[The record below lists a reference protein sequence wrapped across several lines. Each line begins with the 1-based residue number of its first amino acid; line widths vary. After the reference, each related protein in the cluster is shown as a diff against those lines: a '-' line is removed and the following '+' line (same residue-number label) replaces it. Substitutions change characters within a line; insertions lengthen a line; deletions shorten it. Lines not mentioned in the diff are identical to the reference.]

1 MKNKFFT
8 TTEVNDHVTR
18 ITGLGGE
25 NAYLIQGNERALL
38 FDGLTGVG
46 SLKAF
51 VRELTEL
58 PVFLVLSHGH
68 PDHEGAAFE
77 YGQCFINPDDIGLM
91 YSDFASSV
99 EGRYN
104 YVTAP
109 SPMKPESDVKVT
121 LDDVL
126 LPVPVKTW
134 PVYDGDVFDLGGVQ
148 LEVIQVPGHTRGTIV
163 LLDREGRAVYSGDA
177 INPNTLLN
185 LYGSTTIEE
194 YKESLLHLKE
204 YQKDFDIMYG
214 GHGLEGVP
222 ATIVD
227 DALMLCDKILDGTDD
242 SIEEMGIGGVG
253 YLAAKRGPEFLPEY
267 GGFSNIVYSK
277 TNIHG
282 RKTRSVLEGKPYID
296 SRA

>member
-1 MKNKFFT
+1 MKNKFFM
-8 TTEVNDHVTR
+8 TTEVNDYVTR

-25 NAYLIQGNERALL
+25 NAYLIRGSERALL

-51 VRELTEL
+51 VRELTDL

-77 YGQCFINPDDIGLM
+77 YGECFINPDDIGLM
-91 YSDFASSV
+91 YSEFACGI

-109 SPMKPESDVKVT
+109 SPLKPDTKNVVT
-121 LDDVL
+121 MEDVL
-126 LPVPVKTW
+126 PPVPVKTW
-134 PVYDGDVFDLGGVQ
+134 PVYDGDVFNLGGVQ

-163 LLDREGRAVYSGDA
+163 LLDRKARIVYSGDA
-177 INPNTLLN
+177 INPNTLMN

-194 YKESLLHLKE
+194 YKESVLHLKE
-204 YQKDFDIMYG
+204 YQKDFDVMYG
-214 GHGLEGVP
+214 GHGLDGIP
-222 ATIVD
+222 ASIID
-227 DALMLCDKILDGTDD
+227 DALMLCDKILDGTDA
-242 SIEEMGIGGVG
+242 SIEEMGLGGIG
-253 YLAAKRGPEFLPEY
+253 YLAAERGPEFLPVY

-277 TNIHG
+277 RNIRG
-282 RKTRSVLEGKPYID
+282 KKMSAVLEGRPYID

>member
-1 MKNKFFT
+1 MKNKFFM
-8 TTEVNDHVTR
+8 TTEVNDYVTR

-25 NAYLIQGNERALL
+25 NAYLIRGNERALL

-51 VRELTEL
+51 VRELTDL

-77 YGQCFINPDDIGLM
+77 YGECFVNPDDIGLM
-91 YSDFASSV
+91 YSDFASGIQ
-99 EGRYN
+99 GRYD

-109 SPMKPESDVKVT
+109 SPLKPDTGCVVT

-126 LPVPVKTW
+126 PPVPVKTW
-134 PVYDGDVFDLGGVQ
+134 SIYDGDVFDLGGIT
-148 LEVIQVPGHTRGTIV
+148 LEVLQVPGHTRGTIV
-163 LLDREGRAVYSGDA
+163 LLDRTGRALYSGDA
-177 INPNTLLN
+177 INPNTLMN

-194 YKESLLHLKE
+194 YKESVLHLKQ
-204 YQKDFDIMYG
+204 YQKDFDVLYG
-214 GHGLEGVP
+214 GHGLDGIP
-222 ATIVD
+222 ASIVD

-242 SIEEMGIGGVG
+242 SVEEMGIGGIG
-253 YLAAKRGPEFLPEY
+253 YLAAKRGPEFLPAY

-277 TNIHG
+277 SNIRGKKG
-282 RKTRSVLEGKPYID
+282 RAVLEGKPYVD
-296 SRA
+296 SKA